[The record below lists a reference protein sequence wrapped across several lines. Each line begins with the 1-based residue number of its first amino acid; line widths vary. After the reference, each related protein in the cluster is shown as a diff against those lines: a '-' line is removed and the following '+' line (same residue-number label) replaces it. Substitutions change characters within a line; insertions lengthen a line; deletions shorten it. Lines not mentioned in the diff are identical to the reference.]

1 MKRLFSAV
9 LLLCALC
16 YAASAR
22 TPELRFN
29 DGGKFKVLQLT
40 DLHLVGGYDAEASK
54 TLKQVKEFVRDEKP
68 DLIAVTGDVISQGVK
83 SGYLLD
89 RFLKT
94 IDSLGIPFFIVFGN
108 HDQEQ
113 ELTKAQMASRI
124 TACRNSINVIG
135 ENGELADMRVPVKT
149 HNGGEDALELYLL
162 DSHTS
167 IDDESPLADM
177 HIRYEW
183 FTFDQVWWIRN
194 EFRKSAEEHGKVLP
208 SAAFFHIPLP
218 EFLEAWERTTSEYF
232 THNNVDGVRG
242 EYGGHS
248 RMNSGMFAAMF
259 EAGSIMAVLCGHDH
273 DSDFI
278 VNHYGISLIYG
289 RCSGNDP
296 TYHHLLP
303 GARVIEFREG
313 RREFSTWIREEN
325 GKISYV
331 NDYSDGVLK

>member
-1 MKRLFSAV
+1 MKRLFSAA

-16 YAASAR
+16 YAAFAR

-54 TLKQVKEFVRDEKP
+54 TLKQVKEFV
-68 DLIAVTGDVISQGVK
+68 
-83 SGYLLD
+83 
-89 RFLKT
+89 
-94 IDSLGIPFFIVFGN
+94 
-108 HDQEQ
+108 
-113 ELTKAQMASRI
+113 
-124 TACRNSINVIG
+124 
-135 ENGELADMRVPVKT
+135 
-149 HNGGEDALELYLL
+149 
-162 DSHTS
+162 
-167 IDDESPLADM
+167 
-177 HIRYEW
+177 
-183 FTFDQVWWIRN
+183 
-194 EFRKSAEEHGKVLP
+194 
-208 SAAFFHIPLP
+208 IPLP

-313 RREFSTWIREEN
+313 RREFSSWIREEN

-331 NDYSDGVLK
+331 NDYSNGVLK